1 MDFLKKDQLPGSSSM
16 KSALTSNVWALWTI
30 RIVLVIYAS
39 FGAPN
44 LNKAGALFFN
54 NMIVR
59 LVLAILII
67 YLCYVDPTSAIL
79 LAVSFVVSVQTLN
92 KYRIPSGSED
102 PVDTFADNMGFTE
115 EEEPG
120 KRHHHRGAHSPPKR
134 DPEMERFNMES
145 FQNVASSEESSEMI
159 SERNTFTSQEQLQD
173 AQANTVQQDQSS
185 QVQTWKEQMGA
196 QGLNSIKGYNID
208 SSDSN
213 SNLAQF

>member
-16 KSALTSNVWALWTI
+16 KTALTSNVWALWTI
-30 RIVLVIYAS
+30 RIILVIYAS
-39 FGAPN
+39 FVAPN

-92 KYRIPSGSED
+92 KYRMPTASEEPEDTYMNYSED
-102 PVDTFADNMGFTE
+102 DDVQVTPGSQMGTGMGGGDGSG
-115 EEEPG
+115 PG
-120 KRHHHRGAHSPPKR
+120 TGMGR
-134 DPEMERFNMES
+134 MES
-145 FQNVASSEESSEMI
+145 FQNQGMVEESEMPAE
-159 SERNTFTSQEQLQD
+159 SNTFTSQEQLND
-173 AQANTVQQDQSS
+173 AQVNTVQLDQSS

-196 QGLNSIKGYNID
+196 QGLNSIKGYNLQSND
-208 SSDSN
+208 CSSS
-213 SNLAQF
+213 LAQF

>member
-16 KSALTSNVWALWTI
+16 KTALTSNVWALWTI
-30 RIVLVIYAS
+30 RIILVIYAS
-39 FGAPN
+39 FVAPN

-92 KYRIPSGSED
+92 KYRVPTASDEQEDTYMNYSED
-102 PVDTFADNMGFTE
+102 EDNQVTSGT
-115 EEEPG
+115 G
-120 KRHHHRGAHSPPKR
+120 TGR
-134 DPEMERFNMES
+134 MES
-145 FQNVASSEESSEMI
+145 FQNQAMVEESEMPI
-159 SERNTFTSQEQLQD
+159 ESNTFTSQEQLND
-173 AQANTVQQDQSS
+173 AQVNTVQVDQSS

-196 QGLNSIKGYNID
+196 QGLNSIKGYNLQ
-208 SSDSN
+208 SSDCS

>member
-1 MDFLKKDQLPGSSSM
+1 M

-120 KRHHHRGAHSPPKR
+120 KKHHHGGPHPGPHSPPKR

-145 FQNVASSEESSEMI
+145 FQNVPSSEDSSEMI
-159 SERNTFTSQEQLQD
+159 SDPNTFTSQEQLQD

-208 SSDSN
+208 SNDST

>member
-1 MDFLKKDQLPGSSSM
+1 MDFLKKDQLPGTSSM
-16 KSALTSNVWALWTI
+16 KTALTSNVWALWTI
-30 RIVLVIYAS
+30 RIILVIYAS

-59 LVLAILII
+59 LLLAILII

-92 KYRIPSGSED
+92 KYRMPMASEEPVDSFMDNMDYSPEED
-102 PVDTFADNMGFTE
+102 PQMPTE
-115 EEEPG
+115 P
-120 KRHHHRGAHSPPKR
+120 
-134 DPEMERFNMES
+134 MNES
-145 FQNVASSEESSEMI
+145 FQNAPTPEESSTPVE
-159 SERNTFTSQEQLQD
+159 SNTFTTQEQLSE
-173 AQANTVQQDQSS
+173 AQVNTVQDDQTS

-208 SSDSN
+208 SNNSS

>member
-16 KSALTSNVWALWTI
+16 KTALTSNVWALWTI
-30 RIVLVIYAS
+30 RIILVIYAS

-59 LVLAILII
+59 LLLAILII

-92 KYRIPSGSED
+92 KYRIPAASED
-102 PVDTFADNMGFTE
+102 PLDTFMDSTQEDDTPPENTNMSMGD
-115 EEEPG
+115 
-120 KRHHHRGAHSPPKR
+120 KS
-134 DPEMERFNMES
+134 MSMNES
-145 FQNVASSEESSEMI
+145 FENHALAEESPDMLVDSN
-159 SERNTFTSQEQLQD
+159 SFTNQEQLND
-173 AQANTVQQDQSS
+173 AQVNTVQADQSS
-185 QVQTWKEQMGA
+185 QIQTWKEQMSA
-196 QGLNSIKGYNID
+196 QGGGAVKGYNID
-208 SSDSN
+208 SNDNS

>member
-16 KSALTSNVWALWTI
+16 KTALTSNVWALWTI
-30 RIVLVIYAS
+30 RIILVIYAS
-39 FGAPN
+39 FVAPN

-92 KYRIPSGSED
+92 KYRMPTASEEPEDTYMNYSED
-102 PVDTFADNMGFTE
+102 DDVQVTPGSQMGT
-115 EEEPG
+115 G
-120 KRHHHRGAHSPPKR
+120 MGR
-134 DPEMERFNMES
+134 MES
-145 FQNVASSEESSEMI
+145 FQNQGMVEESEMPTE
-159 SERNTFTSQEQLQD
+159 SNTFTSQEQLND
-173 AQANTVQQDQSS
+173 AQVNTVQLDQSS

-196 QGLNSIKGYNID
+196 QGLNSIKGYNLQSND
-208 SSDSN
+208 CSSS
-213 SNLAQF
+213 LAQF

>member
-30 RIVLVIYAS
+30 RIILVIYAS

-102 PVDTFADNMGFTE
+102 PVDTFTDNIDSEDDAVPITG
-115 EEEPG
+115 
-120 KRHHHRGAHSPPKR
+120 
-134 DPEMERFNMES
+134 NNES
-145 FQNVASSEESSEMI
+145 FQNMTAPEESDMPSDTT
-159 SERNTFTSQEQLQD
+159 TFTTQEQLQD
-173 AQANTVQQDQSS
+173 VQVNAVQADQAS

-196 QGLNSIKGYNID
+196 QGLNAIKGYNIESND
-208 SSDSN
+208 SS